1 MHTFLDSKIMARALR
16 KALAER
22 GIEIGHADSLELVAR
37 QFGFDD
43 WNILSARIEAAAAQP
58 KLPAG
63 WIVSGGNPD
72 LYRLGID
79 PGLPG
84 TVKIERID
92 QRSDTGSL
100 AQFATLMQS
109 IDAAAFV
116 GRTLRVRAEL
126 RSRGAG
132 KGALWMRVDPPDGG
146 RYLRFDNMHFRREDG
161 PLTNDVDWTGRSVVL
176 DVPDG
181 AGSIHYGVMLNG
193 GGTLWARGFA
203 VEEVDPDAVPISRRQ
218 LPRGPVNLGFGEPA

>member
-22 GIEIGHADSLELVAR
+22 GIEIGHSDSLELVAR
-37 QFGFDD
+37 QFGFDN
-43 WNILSARIEAAAAQP
+43 WNILSARIEAATTQP
-58 KLPAG
+58 KLPDA
-63 WIVSGGNPD
+63 WIVSGANPD

-79 PGLPG
+79 PDLPG
-84 TVKIERID
+84 AVKIERID

-109 IDAAAFV
+109 IDASEFV

-126 RSRGAG
+126 SSRGAG

-146 RYLRFDNMHFRREDG
+146 RYLRFDNMHFRQENG
-161 PLTNDVDWTGRSVVL
+161 PLAGDVGWTGRSVVL
-176 DVPDG
+176 DVPEG
-181 AGSIHYGVMLNG
+181 AASIHYGIMLNG
-193 GGTLWARGFA
+193 GGELWARGFA
-203 VEEVDPDAVPISRRQ
+203 VEEVDPEAVPVTRRQ
-218 LPRGPVNLGFGEPA
+218 LPRRPTNLGFGAG